1 MQGAAKLNA
10 TNAMVPEKPEI
21 INADIAV
28 APAYGSVRPAAEQD
42 RFTVIIMI
50 KEDLWKSHQKKLQE

>member
-1 MQGAAKLNA
+1 
-10 TNAMVPEKPEI
+10 MVPEKPEI